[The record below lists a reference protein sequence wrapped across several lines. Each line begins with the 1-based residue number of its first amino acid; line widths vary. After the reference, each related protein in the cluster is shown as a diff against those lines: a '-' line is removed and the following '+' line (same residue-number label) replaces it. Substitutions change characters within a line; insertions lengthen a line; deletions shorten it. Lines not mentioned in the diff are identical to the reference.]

1 MFYTTYNGLVVPDVP
16 LEETDILR
24 SEAAK
29 NNLELKEWRE
39 LQRLHKDLFIFT
51 GIASHA
57 PSLPLEGWT
66 AQEGACRFPDAVC
79 RGGRLTSLSLAAVK
93 LNADFRAVANTL
105 LQLSSV
111 ERLSLRGANVSGA
124 LAAARCDGT
133 LEELDLSGNAALR
146 GSLADVAALAGSCGT
161 LSSGR

>member
-29 NNLELKEWRE
+29 NNLELHGDSITRSITTARRLDRAGGR
-39 LQRLHKDLFIFT
+39 LQVPRR
-51 GIASHA
+51 GV
-57 PSLPLEGWT
+57 P
-66 AQEGACRFPDAVC
+66 
-79 RGGRLTSLSLAAVK
+79 GGRLTSLSLAAVK

>member
-29 NNLELKEWRE
+29 NNLELHGDSITRSITTARRLDRAGGR
-39 LQRLHKDLFIFT
+39 LQVPRR
-51 GIASHA
+51 GV
-57 PSLPLEGWT
+57 P
-66 AQEGACRFPDAVC
+66 
-79 RGGRLTSLSLAAVK
+79 GGRLTSLSLAAVK

-111 ERLSLRGANVSGA
+111 ERLSLRGANVVASSA
-124 LAAARCDGT
+124 SAATRSRSSTSPGMPCA
-133 LEELDLSGNAALR
+133 
-146 GSLADVAALAGSCGT
+146 LADVAALASSCC
-161 LSSGR
+161 LRLNLPVMNLIL